1 MRRKELKW
9 AQMGLNVLNLNKIF
23 TSDAYQCRHDI
34 CYDFQKGIINI
45 ENNDEISCCGTF
57 W

>member
-1 MRRKELKW
+1 
-9 AQMGLNVLNLNKIF
+9 MGLNVLNFNKIF
-23 TSDAYQCRHDI
+23 TIDAYQCRHDI

-57 W
+57 